1 MTTWQPGD
9 PVDPHGGAP
18 ELYCACGARAAGP
31 TLNHG
36 MPCPECGQ
44 PMTFDPSACLDRW
57 RQLRDDAVNAL
68 TRAQTVTAVRTTAL
82 TLRQL
87 AGWCIDGQLETTEQ
101 ELRALADQVDHIEP
115 GWCCPMCEEAT
126 CDGGCPLEHVRDHL
140 ADLTYDGHLAEQ
152 AFADAAGIDLNAVEP
167 DHVTASRSVPGRWT
181 LTCYGEPADEYVTT
195 LDEAKRTANVHI
207 RHHCPHG
214 PMPWAALIIWHQTTL
229 PELGGRYAAAAGGSW
244 LNHHLIPQGDPR

>member
-101 ELRALADQVDHIEP
+101 ELRSLADQVDQIET
-115 GWCCPMCEEAT
+115 GWCCPMCEEAV

-140 ADLTYDGHLAEQ
+140 ADLTYDGHQAEQ
-152 AFADAAGIDLNAVEP
+152 AFADAAGIDLSAAEP
-167 DHVTASRSVPGRWT
+167 DHHAWTSHGHPCCHRPGPPTGTRPASVVRCGGPAICSQCAHDAGRAHVTASSPVPRSV
-181 LTCYGEPADEYVTT
+181 
-195 LDEAKRTANVHI
+195 
-207 RHHCPHG
+207 
-214 PMPWAALIIWHQTTL
+214 
-229 PELGGRYAAAAGGSW
+229 
-244 LNHHLIPQGDPR
+244 